1 MIESNKMKQS
11 IITAFLGRS
20 QDRFSEYH
28 KPTSLTERLD
38 LVVKIPG
45 VDGVEIVYP
54 YETEEAVSTKKMF
67 DDRGLSFAAV
77 NANIKK
83 EAQWVPG
90 ALSRNDENLRQ
101 GAIDIIKKAKDYA
114 KIVGAPLVTCCPL
127 SDGYDNLFQIDYPK
141 AWRNMVEAVAQAA
154 DYMSEIPL
162 FLEYKINE
170 TRVHAQLDNCAKTIL
185 FLRDVGNKATGVTID
200 FGHALLAKE
209 NPAQVLALC
218 EETGTDYYLH
228 TNDNDFNFDWD
239 LISGSRNF
247 LHTVE
252 FLFYAKEYSYDKYF
266 TADAS
271 PRIFDRV
278 DFFTEHAEMNLAL
291 WNLVDKLDRKK
302 YRQLMHE
309 EKHMDLMKLVRKEI
323 YRL

>member
-1 MIESNKMKQS
+1 MKQS
-11 IITAFLGRS
+11 IITAFLGRT

-28 KPTSLTERLD
+28 EPTSLEQRLD
-38 LVVKIPG
+38 LVSQIPNVTG
-45 VDGVEIVYP
+45 IEIVYP
-54 YETEEAVSTKKMF
+54 YETEEPEATKKMME
-67 DDRGLSFAAV
+67 DRGLGFAAV

-83 EAQWVPG
+83 EPQWVPG
-90 ALSRNDENLRQ
+90 ALSRPSSELRS
-101 GAIDIIKKAKDYA
+101 GAVDIIKKAKDYA

-127 SDGYDNLFQIDYPK
+127 SDGYDNLFQVDYPK
-141 AWRNMVEAVAQAA
+141 AWRSMVETVAEAA
-154 DYMSEIPL
+154 DYMPEIPL
-162 FLEYKINE
+162 YIEYKINE
-170 TRVHAQLDNCAKTIL
+170 TRVHAQLDTCAKTIL
-185 FLRDVGNKATGVTID
+185 FLKEVGNSSMGVTID

-209 NPAQVLALC
+209 NPAQVIALC
-218 EETGTDYYLH
+218 EETNTNYYLH

-252 FLFYAKEYSYDKYF
+252 FLFYAKEYGYDKYF

-271 PRIFDRV
+271 PRIFDMIG
-278 DFFTEHAEMNLAL
+278 FFTEHAEMNLAL

-302 YRQLMHE
+302 YRNLMHG
-309 EKHMDLMKLVRKEI
+309 EKYMDLMKLVRKEI